1 MGKREKNLVKLFKK
15 FIKNKGMTTDVLL
28 SHFMILIV
36 PIVINIII
44 ESFIIASVKDVTDR
58 VGYLVA
64 ENARNNM
71 DVVIE
76 NAQQIAQQIN
86 NSDSMQSVFHYA
98 HLRDNYEIKNSI
110 ELLRYTCKNSYDID
124 DIFVYNKDSDMVVTS
139 LGRGS
144 TKNIFDYYYKDT
156 DMEYAAW
163 RKSIDNCMQE
173 EFHIIYDKDEKCV
186 EFIEYAVPLSGKIIL
201 YADGSRRGFPAVA
214 LIRLNVSKFAIS
226 DEINKEYPGFELF
239 AVAPDGRVIGNGDL
253 SAVDGS
259 YMLSKIS
266 QSKSQ
271 IFENRGKMYI
281 CRSSEKND
289 WIYVA
294 SIHIWQYNKLSLLGI
309 IMVIIG
315 TAIVFLLGIKLIKSF
330 IKTNYGSVINLGNRL
345 LNELNSDQNIK
356 LADIDGLFEGFLDEH
371 KKLNSRMEKISDS
384 YYKTCVLRLL
394 NGVGF
399 KNDDESF
406 VKFKE
411 HMSSDSLCVLCCTI
425 EDCAGLYSGS
435 EYMTLGNDIKQKDA
449 SVIIINVL
457 SELIAIKYHA
467 AGAYINNRVALIVGN
482 NGHSTAEFKRDIS
495 DIARQF
501 ADRAAEQ
508 FNIKMVIAVGRLVG
522 TYSDTALSYSSALSV
537 MPYSYILKNNRV
549 VDWAQCQNRNDGYEI
564 TQAQKNNLKIN
575 ILAGNTNGAIDII
588 NELYNQNLECRS
600 LSIEMAKCFVMEMSN
615 LFDEILQENS
625 IFDELGN
632 TVQEIFKLNRAYK
645 TKSCFEEMAEEM
657 CNIVENGRV
666 DKYKEMVDKIQEYI
680 DKYFQDAD
688 LNVFMIANNLEMS
701 RAYISKIFK
710 EHTGESI
717 LDAIHKR
724 RIEEAKK
731 LLKENCK
738 ISDAAEQTGYV
749 NSNVFIRNFKK
760 YTGITPGQYKEAA
773 EQTKQE

>member
-1 MGKREKNLVKLFKK
+1 M
-15 FIKNKGMTTDVLL
+15 
-28 SHFMILIV
+28 
-36 PIVINIII
+36 
-44 ESFIIASVKDVTDR
+44 
-58 VGYLVA
+58 
-64 ENARNNM
+64 
-71 DVVIE
+71 
-76 NAQQIAQQIN
+76 
-86 NSDSMQSVFHYA
+86 
-98 HLRDNYEIKNSI
+98 
-110 ELLRYTCKNSYDID
+110 
-124 DIFVYNKDSDMVVTS
+124 
-139 LGRGS
+139 
-144 TKNIFDYYYKDT
+144 
-156 DMEYAAW
+156 
-163 RKSIDNCMQE
+163 
-173 EFHIIYDKDEKCV
+173 
-186 EFIEYAVPLSGKIIL
+186 
-201 YADGSRRGFPAVA
+201 
-214 LIRLNVSKFAIS
+214 
-226 DEINKEYPGFELF
+226 
-239 AVAPDGRVIGNGDL
+239 
-253 SAVDGS
+253 
-259 YMLSKIS
+259 
-266 QSKSQ
+266 
-271 IFENRGKMYI
+271 
-281 CRSSEKND
+281 
-289 WIYVA
+289 
-294 SIHIWQYNKLSLLGI
+294 
-309 IMVIIG
+309 
-315 TAIVFLLGIKLIKSF
+315 
-330 IKTNYGSVINLGNRL
+330 
-345 LNELNSDQNIK
+345 
-356 LADIDGLFEGFLDEH
+356 
-371 KKLNSRMEKISDS
+371 
-384 YYKTCVLRLL
+384 
-394 NGVGF
+394 
-399 KNDDESF
+399 
-406 VKFKE
+406 
-411 HMSSDSLCVLCCTI
+411 
-425 EDCAGLYSGS
+425 
-435 EYMTLGNDIKQKDA
+435 
-449 SVIIINVL
+449 
-457 SELIAIKYHA
+457 
-467 AGAYINNRVALIVGN
+467 IVGN